1 MQQPRL
7 RRDLHRELL
16 RRGHDDQLQP
26 RLLVEAC
33 EQRRQEGDGLAAA
46 RRGVQDHVVAV
57 RNELHGLALDR
68 HGLVVAGALQLLKEL
83 LRDRDGPP
91 CRVLHARAARSS
103 AWQNPGGPGRRRGRP
118 SCGSR
123 SEREKQAQHWARGLV
138 LYGTATGSDK
148 GPNGVM
154 RRPSASSARGGRGKT
169 RKQEHAPT
177 LPALLHFTE
186 RWVVILAVIGAAG
199 VVLALAAGHGAPP

>member
-1 MQQPRL
+1 VQQPRL

-26 RLLVEAC
+26 RLLVEAS
-33 EQRRQEGDGLAAA
+33 EQRREERDGLAAA

-118 SCGSR
+118 S
-123 SEREKQAQHWARGLV
+123 
-138 LYGTATGSDK
+138 
-148 GPNGVM
+148 
-154 RRPSASSARGGRGKT
+154 
-169 RKQEHAPT
+169 
-177 LPALLHFTE
+177 
-186 RWVVILAVIGAAG
+186 
-199 VVLALAAGHGAPP
+199 